1 MSPLYALKIVA
12 AVLVLAFGILSLIM
26 PRRLAASV
34 GLGSAEPNGIAEIR
48 IGWGGLYTALG
59 LAALLLR
66 LYPTAFIM
74 LAFAFGGMALTRLV
88 LGLATVRCSGIRC
101 TALRWGLKLPARSSL
116 FLRVIS
122 FESLFAH
129 CHSASRARYGGYRP
143 ARRLAEIPATS

>member
-12 AVLVLAFGILSLIM
+12 AVLVLAFGILSLVA

-88 LGLATVRCSGIRC
+88 LGLANR
-101 TALRWGLKLPARSSL
+101 ALFRNPVYGFALGFEVACALIFVSESYL
-116 FLRVIS
+116 F
-122 FESLFAH
+122 
-129 CHSASRARYGGYRP
+129 
-143 ARRLAEIPATS
+143 